1 MKKEDRLMTVKEMYK
16 RYKDIIN
23 FAIIFLVI
31 VPVCMYILALTPS
44 SIGFME
50 PEDARVWL
58 TYYGAIVGGGMTL
71 WALHGLSAISI
82 NYMLVI

>member
-1 MKKEDRLMTVKEMYK
+1 MKKEDRPMTVKEMYK

-44 SIGFME
+44 SIGFIE
-50 PEDARVWL
+50 PEDARAWL
-58 TYYGAIVGGGMTL
+58 TYYGSIIGGGMTRGV
-71 WALHGLSAISI
+71 LHGQSAISV
-82 NYMLVI
+82 NYGLVI